1 MVIALRLWE
10 QKTLRP
16 SVNRS
21 KGRDLQVAIPVIRAL
36 QKKNRQ
42 EASDRIR
49 TCKEKDKLDSKPA
62 NNNNNNNNKRFNFLR
77 SK

>member
-10 QKTLRP
+10 QKTLTP
-16 SVNRS
+16 SVNRR
-21 KGRDLQVAIPVIRAL
+21 KGRDLQVAISVIHAL
-36 QKKNRQ
+36 QKNRQ

-62 NNNNNNNNKRFNFLR
+62 NYNNNNKRFNFLW

>member
-1 MVIALRLWE
+1 MDIALRLWE
-10 QKTLRP
+10 KKTLRP

-21 KGRDLQVAIPVIRAL
+21 KGRDLQVAISVIHAL
-36 QKKNRQ
+36 QKNRQ

-49 TCKEKDKLDSKPA
+49 TYKKKDKPDSKPA
-62 NNNNNNNNKRFNFLR
+62 NNNNNNKRFNFLW

>member
-10 QKTLRP
+10 KKTLRP
-16 SVNRS
+16 SVNRN
-21 KGRDLQVAIPVIRAL
+21 KGRDLQVAISVIHAV
-36 QKKNRQ
+36 QKNRQ

-49 TCKEKDKLDSKPA
+49 TCKKKDKPDSRLA
-62 NNNNNNNNKRFNFLR
+62 NNNNNNNKRFNFLW

>member
-21 KGRDLQVAIPVIRAL
+21 KGRDLQVAISVIHAL
-36 QKKNRQ
+36 QKNQQ

-49 TCKEKDKLDSKPA
+49 TCKKKDKLDSKPA
-62 NNNNNNNNKRFNFLR
+62 NNNNNNNNNKRFNFLW

>member
-36 QKKNRQ
+36 QKNRQ
-42 EASDRIR
+42 EASDRIQ
-49 TCKEKDKLDSKPA
+49 TCKKKDKLDSKPA
-62 NNNNNNNNKRFNFLR
+62 NNNNNNNKRFNFLQ

>member
-36 QKKNRQ
+36 QKNRQ

-49 TCKEKDKLDSKPA
+49 TCKKKDKLDSKPA
-62 NNNNNNNNKRFNFLR
+62 NNNNKRFNFLR